1 MKTTNLH
8 FRRKKHNIWA
18 RFKDLIYAIRSILM
32 TSWNR
37 NKKGHFAPPEKFNG
51 VERSTCHRYGTH
63 YELEE
68 VLEQSTRFMWHAKG
82 HDFYVVQYYY
92 VVMGFYWCGVWVFCS
107 KGRRGGQY
115 RLAIRT

>member
-32 TSWNR
+32 TSWNM
-37 NKKGHFAPPEKFNG
+37 NKKGRLAPPEKFNG
-51 VERSTCHRYGTH
+51 VERSTCHHYGTH

-82 HDFYVVQYYY
+82 HDFYVVHNS
-92 VVMGFYWCGVWVFCS
+92 VMGFLIGVGFVFCS
-107 KGRRGGQY
+107 ERPMRSTIPNTGWR
-115 RLAIRT
+115 